1 MYKIKPITFLTCILF
16 CFVQSKT
23 ELKTFQMELIKQTCQ
38 FQDEDYFKDL
48 CELENKVPEDSTL
61 DYLKLLQNER
71 YDKRFKRN
79 VQIEETHLTDF
90 VADMVDF
97 FGNLSVTLIHTSQS
111 EGN

>member
-1 MYKIKPITFLTCILF
+1 MYKIQQITFLICILF

-23 ELKTFQMELIKQTCQ
+23 ELKTFQMELIKQNCQ

-48 CELENKVPEDSTL
+48 CELENIVPEDSTL

-71 YDKRFKRN
+71 YHIRFKRN
-79 VQIEETHLTDF
+79 VQIEETHLIDF
-90 VADMVDF
+90 LADMVDF

>member
-1 MYKIKPITFLTCILF
+1 
-16 CFVQSKT
+16 
-23 ELKTFQMELIKQTCQ
+23 MELIKQTCQ

-48 CELENKVPEDSTL
+48 CELKNKVPEESTF
-61 DYLKLLQNER
+61 LKLLQNER
-71 YDKRFKRN
+71 YDKRFKRS

-111 EGN
+111 EGK